1 MRTSISPLQ
10 RVRSLL
16 AGFGAALLALLV
28 LASPSHAHSV
38 LLGTDPEDKA
48 QLAAAPDAVSL
59 TFNEDI
65 TSLGTEVVITTDDG
79 EDITQGE
86 TQIDGPVVTQAL
98 AGARPAGTYTVTW
111 RAVSADGHPISGEFT
126 FTAAEAVGG
135 EGTAPEEEAP
145 DAPADS
151 EGPAEPAETPAAAD
165 DAASDDTATDDAATD
180 DPAADDAEE
189 DGGLSAST
197 WVVIGIIIVA
207 AIVLV
212 TVLAR
217 SMGANREE

>member
-151 EGPAEPAETPAAAD
+151 EGPAEPAETPAAAAD
-165 DAASDDTATDDAATD
+165 PQSDDAATD